1 MPVQTDDTD
10 DTDEG
15 GSTDGGIR
23 RYAVLGVAGVLA
35 LALFVL
41 LLFHTGLFPV
51 TGGDYEQRTL
61 GVTDC
66 AGTER
71 GVLTVDVAESF
82 GQQYVGLSR
91 TGSLPTDRGMLL
103 TYGEEGDREIV
114 MRNMDFGL
122 DIIYI
127 GQNGEVTGI
136 ETLDAP
142 GGPVEYYLTYDSTT
156 GAGQYVLEVN
166 AGWSETHGV
175 SVGDCVS
182 GLP

>member
-1 MPVQTDDTD
+1 MPTQDASDDTD
-10 DTDEG
+10 
-15 GSTDGGIR
+15 STGGGIR
-23 RYAVLGVAGVLA
+23 RYAVLGVVGVLA
-35 LALFVL
+35 LVLFLL

-61 GVTDC
+61 EVTDC

-71 GVLTVDVAESF
+71 GVLTVDIAESF

-91 TGSLPTDRGMLL
+91 TGSLAADRGMLF
-103 TYGEEGDREIV
+103 TYGEVGEREIV
-114 MRNMDFGL
+114 MRNMDFAL
-122 DIIYI
+122 DVLYI
-127 GQNGEVTGI
+127 GADGEITEI

-142 GGPVEYYLTYDSTT
+142 RGPVEYYLTYGSTT
-156 GAGQYVLEVN
+156 GTGQYVLEVN

-175 SVGDCVS
+175 SAGDCVT